1 MKAEQK
7 KTLSI
12 AVAGIVLVIAILVFG
27 TIWTGHRAQKDT
39 AEVAH
44 SVSQMYLDELA
55 GRREQV
61 VEDNLQKNIDTIDI
75 TLGMINGEDLSDLE
89 HMRSYQRNIKK
100 LFSLERFAFVD
111 EDGMVYTAD
120 EGVRDDMDRYSF
132 DYKTLDKP
140 SITVEN
146 VTSSDKRI
154 VIAVPIRDKNLSI
167 DGEKL
172 VVCFMEQ
179 DSEIMLKGISMET
192 QDTEATFCNIYT
204 SEGRSLCDTV
214 LGEREYL
221 NDVQVETEGEVTTFI
236 YGGDAVLYESDENH
250 FDVIALENGYASIT
264 PLQKDMTAYKAG
276 DMLADWRIGK

>member
-179 DSEIMLKGISMET
+179 DSEIMRISG
-192 QDTEATFCNIYT
+192 Q
-204 SEGRSLCDTV
+204 
-214 LGEREYL
+214 
-221 NDVQVETEGEVTTFI
+221 
-236 YGGDAVLYESDENH
+236 
-250 FDVIALENGYASIT
+250 SIS
-264 PLQKDMTAYKAG
+264 
-276 DMLADWRIGK
+276 